1 MNSIIHAR
9 MEVKYAF
16 KMEKL
21 HFRIT
26 NKRTI
31 QLHDHKYYF
40 MISNSNSHLKTK
52 LRPNSSTSYN
62 IEHRRARQ
70 PLKEPRKQTYS
81 MVSPSGEKPL
91 SIISMWTTEAC
102 HISGVEKRTEKTL
115 LLKLAAENQTWG
127 LSQLSNSYTFFGH
140 NAVAIFFF
148 FSFSFNNTPLRY
160 EEKTS
165 KWPLNWMAIVPIPH
179 SSFHLNSK
187 KYFIVHF
194 NATLQTK
201 KKNNVMNGKTYKENR
216 RTYAHEIC

>member
-1 MNSIIHAR
+1 MCASCCLLPATTLFAGNLLFFRSFDLLLGDNHFHFFFSWKYCSTPELFMNSIIHAR

-16 KMEKL
+16 KMEIL
-21 HFRIT
+21 HLSIT

-115 LLKLAAENQTWG
+115 LLKLAAENQTRA

-148 FSFSFNNTPLRY
+148 FSFSFNNTLVRY

-165 KWPLNWMAIVPIPH
+165 KWPLN
-179 SSFHLNSK
+179 
-187 KYFIVHF
+187 
-194 NATLQTK
+194 
-201 KKNNVMNGKTYKENR
+201 
-216 RTYAHEIC
+216 